1 VKGGKVAVATLEEA
15 LDNLI
20 KGVTGKGK
28 KYDAKQPTMVSNF
41 NGAFGKFGISL
52 GPVTKDAYDKGTRG
66 KGAVLER
73 NAIDGAKRKW
83 IPNYKAGL
91 SI

>member
-1 VKGGKVAVATLEEA
+1 MAVATLEEA

-41 NGAFGKFGISL
+41 KGAFAKFGITP
-52 GPVTKDAYDKGTRG
+52 GAVTLDAYDKGTKG
-66 KGAVLER
+66 KGTVLER